1 MVLSEHRFQ
10 GSSRKEKQ
18 VAAEINRTVLLP
30 LTASLRIRV
39 SRHLLQWSKMG
50 GWRPLDPW

>member
-1 MVLSEHRFQ
+1 VVLSEHLFQ

-30 LTASLRIRV
+30 LTASLGIRV
-39 SRHLLQWSKMG
+39 SRHLLLGSKMG